1 MPSVFCEM
9 RNGAATSLRRSVNCV
24 LTLAAL
30 GACGC
35 DPVVTV
41 AGANFPDWL
50 VCALVGSVLAAACHP
65 LLQVSG
71 LERHL
76 RPLPF
81 FYGSLIVMFSA
92 VIWIVF
98 FSRV

>member
-1 MPSVFCEM
+1 M
-9 RNGAATSLRRSVNCV
+9 RSDVKSLGRYLIYMLALATLCV
-24 LTLAAL
+24 
-30 GACGC
+30 CGC
-35 DPVVTV
+35 DPVVAV
-41 AGANFPDWL
+41 AGADFPDWL
-50 VCALVGSVLAAACHP
+50 VCALAGSILAAVCHP
-65 LLQVSG
+65 VLQVSG